1 MATALDQRIGETLL
15 GKYEV
20 KSILGRGGMG
30 VVYEAE
36 DTRLGRRVAI
46 KVLNQAARSQKDADQ
61 RFHLE
66 ARAIASLIH
75 PHLVTLLDYDV
86 LSDGTP
92 CMVMERVEGMS
103 LKASM
108 ARRTFTP
115 LEVTLVLYQTLLAL
129 SACHAK
135 GVIHRD
141 LKPENLLLT
150 RGGPQGITVKVIDF
164 GLTKLLADSGAGSLT
179 VNGQVFGSP
188 RFMAPEQWLQ
198 KEVTPR
204 TDLYALGLIG
214 YCLVRGEHFITA
226 QNPFEICRAHISQPR
241 PPLRATSD
249 GTRVPT
255 LLDHVLRKAA
265 DPDPRN
271 RYESAEA
278 MITALEPLTMDAMNF
293 ARFTGEHAAI
303 PTGVSD
309 ELPVA
314 RPFDAAAMAASIDA
328 SIAAGEL
335 DSLELTQPGL
345 EAAGAALKAA
355 APVSRTD
362 ADEDPDHTIAEELA
376 PGAPDPLATL
386 LLQPALDLSQAGP
399 PPTDPEPSGETP
411 NRVKFAVAGGVFTAI
426 TRGDVERAMNDAA
439 QSTDDETTS
448 EDAVSVRGS
457 VPPPQRAA
465 SAPLPR
471 VTHPPA
477 SASLPPGVV
486 SPDAVSSRPAAPPRA
501 SSAAGAERRRPTV
514 QVQSA
519 ARSATR
525 SVRSTAL
532 IVVGVVAA
540 AAIGAAVAWFW
551 MP

>member
-36 DTRLGRRVAI
+36 DTRLGRHVAI

-75 PHLVTLLDYDV
+75 PHLVTLLDYDF
-86 LSDGTP
+86 LDDGTP

-103 LKASM
+103 LKAAM

-129 SACHAK
+129 SACHSK

-278 MITALEPLTMDAMNF
+278 MIAALESLTMDAMNF
-293 ARFTGEHAAI
+293 ARFTGEHAAV
-303 PTGVSD
+303 PTGVS
-309 ELPVA
+309 EEQPVA

-345 EAAGAALKAA
+345 EAAGAAVQAA
-355 APVSRTD
+355 VERGSVPATALDTD
-362 ADEDPDHTIAEELA
+362 DDHTVSEELA
-376 PGAPDPLATL
+376 PVAPDPLATL
-386 LLQPALDLSQAGP
+386 LLQPALDLSGAAPGV
-399 PPTDPEPSGETP
+399 PTDPEPSGETP
-411 NRVKFAVAGGVFTAI
+411 NRVKFAVSGGVFTAI

-439 QSTDDETTS
+439 QTAADETTA
-448 EDAVSVRGS
+448 EDAAPVRTS
-457 VPPPQRAA
+457 
-465 SAPLPR
+465 
-471 VTHPPA
+471 
-477 SASLPPGVV
+477 
-486 SPDAVSSRPAAPPRA
+486 APPRPVSGQIPRVSQPPTA
-501 SSAAGAERRRPTV
+501 STPPKVPPSPAVRSAAPTARSRDGATNERRRATV
-514 QVQSA
+514 QVQAMPESG
-519 ARSATR
+519 RTL
-525 SVRSTAL
+525 RSTVLVIAG
-532 IVVGVVAA
+532 VVVAA
-540 AAIGAAVAWFW
+540 TIGAAVAWFW

>member
-1 MATALDQRIGETLL
+1 MATAFDQRIGEILL
-15 GKYEV
+15 AKYEV

-30 VVYEAE
+30 VVYEAV

-92 CMVMERVEGMS
+92 CMVMERVDGLS

-108 ARRTFTP
+108 AQRTFTP

-150 RGGPQGITVKVIDF
+150 DEGPQGLTVKVIDF
-164 GLTKLLADSGAGSLT
+164 GLTKLLADAGAGSLT

-198 KEVTPR
+198 REVTPR

-214 YCLVRGEHFITA
+214 YCLIRGEHFITA
-226 QNPFEICRAHISQPR
+226 QNPFDIWRAHIGQLR
-241 PPLRATSD
+241 PPLRTTSD
-249 GTRVPT
+249 GTRVPS
-255 LLDHVLRKAA
+255 LLDSVLRKAA
-265 DPDPRN
+265 DPDPKL
-271 RYESAEA
+271 RYESADV
-278 MITALEPLTMDAMNF
+278 MIAAIEPLTVDAMSF
-293 ARFTGEHAAI
+293 TRFSSEHAAI
-303 PTGVSD
+303 SLRLSD
-309 ELPVA
+309 EMPVVQ
-314 RPFDAAAMAASIDA
+314 PFDAAEMAASIDA

-335 DSLELTQPGL
+335 ESLELTQPGL
-345 EAAGAALKAA
+345 ETAA
-355 APVSRTD
+355 ATLETGRSRDRPAMPPDDDDDSDSTIVED
-362 ADEDPDHTIAEELA
+362 AGTGPMA
-376 PGAPDPLATL
+376 PEPLATL
-386 LLQPALDLSQAGP
+386 LLQPALNLGEAAPTPRTAG
-399 PPTDPEPSGETP
+399 EPSGKTP
-411 NRVKFAVAGGVFTAI
+411 NRVNFAVAGGVVTVI
-426 TRGDVERAMNDAA
+426 TRGDVERAMNDAG
-439 QSTDDETTS
+439 QSA
-448 EDAVSVRGS
+448 EDATAADDPVPIAGPPA
-457 VPPPQRAA
+457 PPPRFA

-471 VTHPPA
+471 VSHPPA

-486 SPDAVSSRPAAPPRA
+486 APRA
-501 SSAAGAERRRPTV
+501 SWPATAEHRRPIVRVALADRSRTRSPRSTVLVVVGLSAA
-514 QVQSA
+514 
-519 ARSATR
+519 
-525 SVRSTAL
+525 AL
-532 IVVGVVAA
+532 
-540 AAIGAAVAWFW
+540 GAALAWCW

>member
-36 DTRLGRRVAI
+36 DIRLGRRVAI

-141 LKPENLLLT
+141 LKPENLLLA

-226 QNPFEICRAHISQPR
+226 QNPFEICRAHLSQPR
-241 PPLRATSD
+241 PALRATSD

-271 RYESAEA
+271 RYESAEV
-278 MITALEPLTMDAMNF
+278 MIAALEPLTMDAMNF
-293 ARFTGEHAAI
+293 ARFTGEHAAV
-303 PTGVSD
+303 PSSPS
-309 ELPVA
+309 EEQPVA

-335 DSLELTQPGL
+335 DSLESTQPGL
-345 EAAGAALKAA
+345 EAAGVAVAATL
-355 APVSRTD
+355 D
-362 ADEDPDHTIAEELA
+362 DDPDHTITEESG
-376 PGAPDPLATL
+376 PPVSDPLATL
-386 LLQPALDLSQAGP
+386 LLQPALDLGGRAP

-439 QSTDDETTS
+439 QATDEPAPAETSPAARAST
-448 EDAVSVRGS
+448 
-457 VPPPQRAA
+457 PPRPV

-471 VTHPPA
+471 VSHPPA
-477 SASLPPGVV
+477 SASLPPG
-486 SPDAVSSRPAAPPRA
+486 AVTAEAVASRAASVTAPPRA
-501 SSAAGAERRRPTV
+501 TTAERRRPTV
-514 QVQSA
+514 QVQTAS
-519 ARSATR
+519 RSM
-525 SVRSTAL
+525 RSTAL
-532 IVVGVVAA
+532 IVGGVVLA
-540 AAIGAAVAWFW
+540 AAIGASVAWFW